1 MAFAEQKVAFYA
13 LKSLLFNT
21 RQRPLRFQ
29 KTVFYNRKS
38 RFYLCFMLLLL
49 HKTAMYRRKQ
59 HNVNALR
66 LHAFPHVF
74 PITHFQKQNNAT
86 VERQRKSICKQNIDF
101 YFTVLL
107 FILSKRNRIRLR
119 YSELCI
125 YLFSAY
131 SQPLLGYLKYL
142 DNVMIIKEKLTL

>member
-1 MAFAEQKVAFYA
+1 MQKVAFYA

-38 RFYLCFMLLLL
+38 RFYLCSMLLLL

-66 LHAFPHVF
+66 LHTFPHG
-74 PITHFQKQNNAT
+74 
-86 VERQRKSICKQNIDF
+86 
-101 YFTVLL
+101 
-107 FILSKRNRIRLR
+107 
-119 YSELCI
+119 
-125 YLFSAY
+125 FSDKAFF
-131 SQPLLGYLKYL
+131 KT
-142 DNVMIIKEKLTL
+142 E